1 MILPVWVRVCRHAEP
16 RRQRALRVRRRSR
29 KGGCAAKGLGA
40 LALYRRRVGMDF
52 SLDMDLKLWVR
63 ILLTLFALAIDLR
76 AHEAKH
82 GGEAKKTGLGEW

>member
-16 RRQRALRVRRRSR
+16 RRQRALGIRRRSR

-40 LALYRRRVGMDF
+40 LAFHRRVGVDF
-52 SLDMDLKLWVR
+52 GLDMDLKLRVS

>member
-1 MILPVWVRVCRHAEP
+1 
-16 RRQRALRVRRRSR
+16 
-29 KGGCAAKGLGA
+29 
-40 LALYRRRVGMDF
+40 MDF
-52 SLDMDLKLWVR
+52 GLDMDLKLRVS